1 MHPTNSDWAHPE
13 YFQRIPSITWV
24 QILQVPYA
32 LFDSGLL
39 ALGSWLYSLSP
50 NHCHKPVNSQRAA
63 NNHKQHSRSNINPR
77 PGG

>member
-39 ALGSWLYSLSP
+39 ALGST
-50 NHCHKPVNSQRAA
+50 A
-63 NNHKQHSRSNINPR
+63 
-77 PGG
+77 